1 MVDEKPI
8 GEIIKELREQKGL
21 SQRRLS
27 LLSGVDRGYIN
38 QIEAG
43 KAGSITLRIARSIT
57 NALMS
62 VGN

>member
-43 KAGSITLRIARSIT
+43 KAGRPRRLY
-57 NALMS
+57 
-62 VGN
+62 